1 MDICTNV
8 LTHKYYGTDIPL
20 NTSGNKFQW
29 QIISADNRLFPYQ
42 FYLPRSMRRVCCQW
56 LLGFWAFGPSCF
68 IHVWP
73 MPKLGFPSSWCIIL
87 NAFHL
92 VKEWQNWGSRT
103 CCGKKTRQKGSVEG
117 TENPTVSLECL
128 EKKHWKTRFA
138 TWKWGKCGV
147 APKTAATSFL

>member
-1 MDICTNV
+1 
-8 LTHKYYGTDIPL
+8 
-20 NTSGNKFQW
+20 
-29 QIISADNRLFPYQ
+29 
-42 FYLPRSMRRVCCQW
+42 
-56 LLGFWAFGPSCF
+56 
-68 IHVWP
+68 

-128 EKKHWKTRFA
+128 EKKRTEKQDSQPEN
-138 TWKWGKCGV
+138 GENVGLL
-147 APKTAATSFL
+147 PKQTLPAFCRRYH